1 MNHVCYETTAKRALL
16 GASVA
21 IACGTILL
29 IVLTKPLGLDLQR
42 GEDPTPTLTQQ
53 LVWYACLSWIF
64 AVALALGLPL
74 WMLLRRF
81 GLDRGWTAPPVGF
94 AAPVV
99 LEFAIARSTAEPF
112 DYLSWDGVCQEA
124 LLPALGALCWFVGW
138 AIAYRKVRAPAAD

>member
-1 MNHVCYETTAKRALL
+1 MNRVRYETTSKRALL

-42 GEDPTPTLTQQ
+42 GEDPTPTLDQL
-53 LVWYACLSWIF
+53 LVWYGCLSWIL

-81 GLDRGWTAPPVGF
+81 GLDRGWTAPRVGF
-94 AAPVV
+94 AAPSV
-99 LEFAIARSTAEPF
+99 LEFAIARSTVEPF
-112 DYLSWDGVCQEA
+112 DYLSWEGLGQEA
-124 LLPALGALCWFVGW
+124 ARPALGALCWVVGW
-138 AIAYRKVRAPAAD
+138 AVAYGKVSAPAAD